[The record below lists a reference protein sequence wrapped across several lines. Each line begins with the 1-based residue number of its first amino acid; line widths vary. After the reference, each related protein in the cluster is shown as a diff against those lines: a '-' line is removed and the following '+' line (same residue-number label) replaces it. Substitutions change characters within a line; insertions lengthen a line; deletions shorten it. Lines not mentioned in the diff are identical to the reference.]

1 MLRLFIA
8 VKVPQLPKIMEALQT
23 LERVG
28 ADVKLVEPWNIHLTL
43 VFLGELPENKVDLIK
58 DAMRAVK
65 FNSFRVKF
73 FGTGAFPNLNK
84 PRVIWI
90 GLSEGATQLRQ
101 LRGELYKELVARG
114 IRPEDEKEFSPHL
127 TLGRIK
133 GPRNIV
139 SLIQV
144 LNEYGS
150 TEFGEM
156 TVEGVT
162 LFKSTLT
169 PKGPIYD
176 PLYEVKSV
184 DRGGSTEV
192 NKTR

>member
-8 VKVPQLPKIMEALQT
+8 VKVPQLPKITEILDALG
-23 LERVG
+23 RVG

-43 VFLGELPENKVDLIK
+43 VFLGELPENKLDLIK
-58 DAMRAVK
+58 DSMNAVN
-65 FNSFRVKF
+65 FSSFKVKF

-84 PRVIWI
+84 PRVLWI
-90 GLSEGATQLRQ
+90 GLNEGVTQLRQ
-101 LRGELYKELVARG
+101 LRGELYKQLVSRG

-139 SLIQV
+139 NLVQV
-144 LNEYGS
+144 LNEYAS
-150 TEFGEM
+150 TYFGEVN
-156 TVEGVT
+156 VEEVT

-176 PLYEVKSV
+176 PLYGVRSI
-184 DRGGSTEV
+184 DRRGGIET
-192 NKTR
+192 NKAR

>member
-8 VKVPQLPKIMEALQT
+8 LKIPQLPKITEALEV
-23 LERVG
+23 LNRVG
-28 ADVKLVEPWNIHLTL
+28 GDVKLVEPWNLHLTL

-58 DAMRAVK
+58 DSMNAVS
-65 FNSFRVKF
+65 FNSFKVKF

-84 PRVIWI
+84 PRVLWI
-90 GLSEGATQLRQ
+90 GLSEGASELRK
-101 LRGELYKELVARG
+101 LRGELYKQLVSRG

-133 GPRNIV
+133 GPRGVVN
-139 SLIQV
+139 LIQI
-144 LNEYGS
+144 LNDYAS
-150 TEFGEM
+150 TDFGEI
-156 TVEGVT
+156 TVDEIT

-176 PLYEVKSV
+176 PLYSVKSV
-184 DRGGSTEV
+184 DR
-192 NKTR
+192 R